1 MSIIKNNLVV
11 FPTAEPKERTCDYT
25 LQTASLLAKNN
36 NIVVY
41 FLIRGKSIKK
51 IIFIFFKNKKRFRY
65 FYKEKNTFFFNKI
78 DFLPFKRFNFIV
90 QINLIINILVLG
102 MISFLFRK
110 EYKNKIVWTFPV
122 FTPGSSHLLH
132 FFKNYFSIYDA
143 IDYYF
148 SFDKKVNKAIRKQ
161 ERLSLEA
168 DIVTTISHSL
178 YQLYKKKRKKVWL
191 VPQGFAQKEFEKYQ
205 NLKPSIKLSKNK
217 PIIGFVGGISCRFDF
232 PLLFTLISKN
242 PNFNFV
248 FIGPYLNI
256 YDDIII
262 KTKQKL
268 KKLFS
273 FPNSFHFK
281 TQPKK
286 YIPNLI
292 NQFDVAI
299 IPYNL
304 EHLSNL
310 HCYPMKILEYFY
322 IGKPVVSTPILEL
335 KRLQPYVKIAKNAKG
350 FEKEIKKI
358 LKSGWPKDYKKKQK
372 QIALANSWQAK
383 IEKISQI
390 LKKEF
395 PEKFND

>member
-41 FLIRGKSIKK
+41 FLIRGKSIKE
-51 IIFIFFKNKKRFRY
+51 IIVTFFKNKKRFRY

-178 YQLYKKKRKKVWL
+178 YQLYKKKR
-191 VPQGFAQKEFEKYQ
+191 EKS
-205 NLKPSIKLSKNK
+205 LAGTSRL
-217 PIIGFVGGISCRFDF
+217 C
-232 PLLFTLISKN
+232 
-242 PNFNFV
+242 
-248 FIGPYLNI
+248 
-256 YDDIII
+256 
-262 KTKQKL
+262 
-268 KKLFS
+268 
-273 FPNSFHFK
+273 
-281 TQPKK
+281 PKR
-286 YIPNLI
+286 
-292 NQFDVAI
+292 V
-299 IPYNL
+299 
-304 EHLSNL
+304 
-310 HCYPMKILEYFY
+310 
-322 IGKPVVSTPILEL
+322 
-335 KRLQPYVKIAKNAKG
+335 
-350 FEKEIKKI
+350 
-358 LKSGWPKDYKKKQK
+358 
-372 QIALANSWQAK
+372 
-383 IEKISQI
+383 
-390 LKKEF
+390 
-395 PEKFND
+395 